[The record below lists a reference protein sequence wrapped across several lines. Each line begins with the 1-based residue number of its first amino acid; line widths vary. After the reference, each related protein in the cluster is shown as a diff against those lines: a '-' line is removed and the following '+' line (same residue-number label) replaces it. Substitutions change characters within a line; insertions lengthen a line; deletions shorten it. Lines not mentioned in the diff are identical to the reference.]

1 MPPQQEYESD
11 DAAQHTAPK
20 SVGTVASSSSTTRTV
35 LVTGGAGFIGSHTAN
50 ALLAMGD
57 SVVIVDEMNEYYD
70 SSLKRA
76 NITEL
81 QSRYG
86 ADRCRFVE
94 ADICDVAV
102 MSSVYEAAGITHVV
116 HLAARAGVRPSIRD
130 PMLYLHSNVEG
141 TTKMLELAAK
151 NNIVNFVYASSSS
164 VYGGSKKTLFSET
177 DIVDSPVSQYAAT
190 KKMCELL
197 AHTYHHLYKLN
208 VTGLRFFTVYGPS
221 GRPDMAAF
229 KFIDA
234 IANGR
239 TIDRYGDGSSERD
252 WTYVGDIVDGILRAL
267 DRPMGC
273 EVFNLGNGN
282 PVKLSDF
289 ISEVEAQLGV
299 RASIR
304 ELPEQPGDVPR
315 TAADVSKARRL
326 LGYNPQISLKEGLR
340 RTIAWYRSC
349 Q

>member
-1 MPPQQEYESD
+1 
-11 DAAQHTAPK
+11 
-20 SVGTVASSSSTTRTV
+20 
-35 LVTGGAGFIGSHTAN
+35 
-50 ALLAMGD
+50 
-57 SVVIVDEMNEYYD
+57 MN
-70 SSLKRA
+70 L
-76 NITEL
+76 
-81 QSRYG
+81 
-86 ADRCRFVE
+86 
-94 ADICDVAV
+94 
-102 MSSVYEAAGITHVV
+102 
-116 HLAARAGVRPSIRD
+116 
-130 PMLYLHSNVEG
+130 
-141 TTKMLELAAK
+141 LELVREHGHIA
-151 NNIVNFVYASSSS
+151 NFVYASSSS